1 MPRIRC
7 KARARHDARRK
18 LTRRLPLGLLSSVM
32 FMPGV
37 ALAVRRKCTILTG
50 CEPGAIDRLVSSG
63 AFDPD
68 DCLCLFV
75 KPIGGARRMAWLA
88 TVG

>member
-1 MPRIRC
+1 M
-7 KARARHDARRK
+7 
-18 LTRRLPLGLLSSVM
+18 V
-32 FMPGV
+32 MPGV

-50 CEPGAIDRLVSSG
+50 WEPGAIDRHVSSG
-63 AFDPD
+63 AFDRD
-68 DCLCLFV
+68 DCLCLLV